1 MEFKKNQIVEL
12 YIDDIGNEGEGIG
25 HIDGYALFLK
35 DTVIGD
41 KVRAKIIK
49 TKKNYGFA
57 RVEEVLE
64 ASKDRVNPRCSKA
77 RQCGGCTLQ
86 HLAYEKQLEY
96 KFNKVKNCLERIGGL
111 ENIEEKMEPIL
122 GMEEPFYY
130 RNKAQFPVGY
140 DKEGNLITGFY
151 AGRTHHIIDCT
162 HCMIQHPVNEQI
174 LLKVLDYMKKNNI
187 KWMVGIG
194 VASILALV
202 ISCWYSVTY
211 NNSRLVVPTDFASY
225 TFQIKDLP
233 MIISVSFFCLY
244 VLGMVIALFLAGRR
258 QAQQA
263 KETNRTRRLNPK
275 LGYLGFLGFL
285 GFAGFWTYQVD
296 ESVYPFVFFLFF
308 GFFGFYYEG
317 KMSGTFMDERFRE
330 NADRAQLTALKISYA
345 IIFIALIALCQK
357 NFWGNLD
364 FTLIAVIIIISFALG
379 LEIFLSEYLL
389 YRYDHDDEGAE

>member
-1 MEFKKNQIVEL
+1 
-12 YIDDIGNEGEGIG
+12 
-25 HIDGYALFLK
+25 
-35 DTVIGD
+35 
-41 KVRAKIIK
+41 
-49 TKKNYGFA
+49 
-57 RVEEVLE
+57 
-64 ASKDRVNPRCSKA
+64 
-77 RQCGGCTLQ
+77 
-86 HLAYEKQLEY
+86 
-96 KFNKVKNCLERIGGL
+96 
-111 ENIEEKMEPIL
+111 
-122 GMEEPFYY
+122 
-130 RNKAQFPVGY
+130 
-140 DKEGNLITGFY
+140 
-151 AGRTHHIIDCT
+151 
-162 HCMIQHPVNEQI
+162 
-174 LLKVLDYMKKNNI
+174 MKKNNI

-317 KMSGTFMDERFRE
+317 KMSG
-330 NADRAQLTALKISYA
+330 LS
-345 IIFIALIALCQK
+345 LIH
-357 NFWGNLD
+357 
-364 FTLIAVIIIISFALG
+364 I
-379 LEIFLSEYLL
+379 
-389 YRYDHDDEGAE
+389 